1 MEEVDLSGI
10 PFPSA
15 TTARGSNTSGNESQQ
30 NEYWA
35 RAQSNLQQLQATA
48 PPVTAVYPP
57 IPTPGYSLGPPAFYP
72 SSYSAGFGPSQATNS
87 RPSMT
92 AITASHRLAAMKRM
106 REQQFRPPGQ
116 SRPNYRSSG
125 NNQAINA
132 RPRIAIPQ
140 RPQFRAVPPP
150 SVKVPGSEG
159 NFVYSDFFSRM
170 IPENVKDYCD
180 QAYDTLPNPAM
191 KSQLEYYLKERITP
205 LLDSGIAARM
215 NWNAE
220 PMPHKINFEMK
231 NGWVSAAAL
240 RGEPPSTQTT
250 TRKRG
255 QEDVSK
261 LEYANV
267 LNNGKRSKLS
277 YSANDNDEVKPVIP
291 IDGGYDRKFDK
302 KKQKK
307 AQGKKLLEYEFDVM
321 GKKDVKKFTNK
332 GIGFV
337 EDEDD
342 EGNEQRKRLRAM
354 RFSEQ
359 TGSSSMSNSR
369 AEVQRQF
376 GAKPTISAPMFS
388 GAGSRGNFKSII
400 AKCSL
405 KRRRRIVGTC
415 EQIEKPYF
423 RLTAEAD
430 PSQVRPCHI
439 LVKSLERVRQRYQET
454 GDYTSAND
462 QLKSIRQDLI
472 TQDIRT
478 AFAISAYE
486 CHVLLA
492 IKHKDREEFNQS
504 QQQLK
509 VLYQNLTK
517 SPNRLTF
524 TAYRL
529 LYYVYIE
536 GESDATELLFK
547 FKDEIKKSTEL
558 ELARKVYLAY
568 TTRDYCTVLRLYK
581 NSSSVFRQVMDFFI
595 ERERNRY
602 LQCILAAYRPNLSS
616 TALCEMLHMEKG
628 DLTIY
633 LKKFGISLDDD
644 VLDVRRFSNITI
656 SGS

>member
-1 MEEVDLSGI
+1 MEDIDLSGI

-15 TTARGSNTSGNESQQ
+15 TTARNPNTSGNESQQ

-35 RAQSNLQQLQATA
+35 RAQSNLQQLQATV
-48 PPVTAVYPP
+48 PPVSSVYPP
-57 IPTPGYSLGPPAFYP
+57 IPTPGYSLDPSAFYP
-72 SSYSAGFGPSQATNS
+72 SYPAGFGPTQANNS

-106 REQQFRPPGQ
+106 REQQLRPPGQ
-116 SRPNYRSSG
+116 SRPNYRPSG
-125 NNQAINA
+125 NNNIVNP
-132 RPRIAIPQ
+132 RPRIAIPL
-140 RPQFRAVPPP
+140 RPQFRSGPPP

-170 IPENVKDYCD
+170 IPENVKEYCD
-180 QAYDTLPNPAM
+180 QAYDTLPSPAM

-215 NWNAE
+215 NWKAE

-231 NGWVSAAAL
+231 NGWVSAATL
-240 RGEPPSTQTT
+240 RGEPPSTQAT

-255 QEDVSK
+255 QEDAPK
-261 LEYANV
+261 LEYANA
-267 LNNGKRSKLS
+267 LMNNGKRSKFS
-277 YSANDNDEVKPVIP
+277 YFADDDDEVKPVIP
-291 IDGGYDRKFDK
+291 IDGGYDRKLDK

-307 AQGKKLLEYEFDVM
+307 AQGKKQLELDVM

-337 EDEDD
+337 EDDD
-342 EGNEQRKRLRAM
+342 EEGNEQRRRLRAM

-359 TGSSSMSNSR
+359 TGSSSTSNSR

-376 GAKPTISAPMFS
+376 GAKPIISAPMFS
-388 GAGSRGNFKSII
+388 GAGARGNFKSII

-430 PSQVRPCHI
+430 PSQVRPGHI

-478 AFAISAYE
+478 DFAVSAYE

-616 TALCEMLHMEKG
+616 TALCEMLHMEKN
-628 DLTIY
+628 DLITY
-633 LKKFGISLDDD
+633 LQKFGIGLDEDM
-644 VLDVRRFSNITI
+644 LDVRRFSNINI